1 MRHATQSARADGEAI
16 THHNVVG
23 DGKRRLEVETKIC
36 ICAEMEK
43 LFDEVRFL
51 IKWGSSVSVCQSRV
65 NQIILTDGVV

>member
-1 MRHATQSARADGEAI
+1 MITFILMRHATQSARANGEAI

-51 IKWGSSVSVCQSRV
+51 MKWGSVSRSV
-65 NQIILTDGVV
+65 GAE